1 MVIFCTEMVKIDE
14 DGHILYGD
22 GQNRRRWSYF
32 AKENEKEGKT
42 GFDTKQAQ

>member
-1 MVIFCTEMVKIDE
+1 MGTFCSKIGKMD
-14 DGHILYGD
+14 GD